1 MEQGLTNE
9 NKRALAVKQIS
20 QSALMLAITGN
31 NFKEASRLMPSKIE
45 KVFDQPKVFE
55 AVLAIGEVA
64 VLNQIEYELELLA
77 DLMSVGGNLNSAQI
91 TFIAKNLVEL
101 YPSESIADFKICFN
115 RGAIG
120 TYGDIQRMDGI
131 TLRQWME
138 KYLEEKYTVMENIL
152 MREKENIYAPIKL
165 TEQEKKHMI
174 DVDAMLNEY
183 KATLK
188 RFEPKAIRPMS
199 EEEIKAEGQDDPD
212 AAYRAYRE
220 NYFKNRKQ

>member
-1 MEQGLTNE
+1 
-9 NKRALAVKQIS
+9 
-20 QSALMLAITGN
+20 
-31 NFKEASRLMPSKIE
+31 MPTKIE

-55 AVLAIGEVA
+55 AVLAIGEGA

-77 DLMSVGGNLNSAQI
+77 DLMSVGGNLNTAQI

-120 TYGDIQRMDGI
+120 AYGQIQRMDGI
-131 TLRQWME
+131 TLREWME
-138 KYLEEKYTVMENIL
+138 KYLEEKYKVMEDIL
-152 MREKENIYAPIKL
+152 MREKENIYKPAQL
-165 TEQEKKHMI
+165 NEDERKHLI
-174 DVDAMLNEY
+174 DVDALLNEY
-183 KATLK
+183 KETLK

-212 AAYRAYRE
+212 AAYKAYRE
-220 NYFKNRKQ
+220 NYIKNRKQ

>member
-1 MEQGLTNE
+1 
-9 NKRALAVKQIS
+9 
-20 QSALMLAITGN
+20 
-31 NFKEASRLMPSKIE
+31 MPSKIE

-55 AVLAIGEVA
+55 AVMAIGEVA

-91 TFIAKNLVEL
+91 TFIAKNLIEL

-152 MREKENIYAPIKL
+152 MREKENMYAPVKL
-165 TEQEKKHMI
+165 TEQEQKHLI
-174 DVDAMLNEY
+174 DVDALLNEY

-199 EEEIKAEGQDDPD
+199 EDEIKAEGQDDPD
-212 AAYRAYRE
+212 AAYKAYRE
-220 NYFKNRKQ
+220 NYLKGRKQ